1 MIKISNDHIFTE
13 FETFLENRLE
23 DKYLV
28 FTSKINFIRYKNNVK
43 DLILM
48 EEDYLSQAKKFFSRN
63 KFKDIILSPPS

>member
-28 FTSKINFIRYKNNVK
+28 FTSKINFIRYKNNMK

-48 EEDYLSQAKKFFSRN
+48 EEDFLSQAKKFFSRI
-63 KFKDIILSPPS
+63 KFKDIILSPPP

>member
-63 KFKDIILSPPS
+63 KFKDIILSPPP

>member
-48 EEDYLSQAKKFFSRN
+48 E
-63 KFKDIILSPPS
+63 